1 MPLFSK
7 DSCIICAEEKG
18 KLSTMKTGTGNRL
31 CHACAETLGFSA
43 TSGSDL
49 LAVENMSDDE
59 LIALATADKE
69 MEAARLAHEQERNRA
84 TSGMLVTSGF
94 NFDGYTVTKYG
105 PHIASDD
112 IHKEEMRPGFWSGG
126 QSDQDENIS
135 LALTELRRKTLLEL
149 KGKAHELG
157 YNAITG
163 LDFSYTTLGP
173 FNTNSHHGSD
183 ARNNL
188 AYYIFLTY
196 KGNAVIIKKS

>member
-7 DSCIICAEEKG
+7 DSCIICTEEKG
-18 KLSTMKTGTGNRL
+18 KLSTTPTGSGSRICL
-31 CHACAETLGFSA
+31 ECATTLGFETTA
-43 TSGSDL
+43 ANITTIGS
-49 LAVENMSDDE
+49 MSDDE
-59 LIALATADKE
+59 LLNLSKQGEE
-69 MEAARLAHEQERNRA
+69 MEEARKESERERNRA

-112 IHKEEMRPGFWSGG
+112 VYKEEMRPGFWSVG

-135 LALTELRRKTLLEL
+135 IALTELRRKTLLEL

-173 FNTNSHHGSD
+173 FNTNAHHGSD

-196 KGNAVIIKKS
+196 KGNAVVIEKN

>member
-1 MPLFSK
+1 MPIFSK
-7 DSCIICAEEKG
+7 DSCIICTEEKG
-18 KLSTMKTGTGNRL
+18 KLFTTKTGSDSRI
-31 CHACAETLGFSA
+31 CFDCATTLGFETTA
-43 TSGSDL
+43 DNITKIG
-49 LAVENMSDDE
+49 NMSDDE
-59 LIALATADKE
+59 LLNLSKQGEE
-69 MEAARLAHEQERNRA
+69 MEAARIESERERNRA

-112 IHKEEMRPGFWSGG
+112 VYQEEMRPGFWGGG
-126 QSDQDENIS
+126 QISQNENITK
-135 LALTELRRKTLLEL
+135 ALTELRRKTLQEL

-173 FNTNSHHGSD
+173 FNTNTNTGE

-196 KGNAVIIKKS
+196 KGNAVVIEKN

>member
-7 DSCIICAEEKG
+7 DSCIICTEEKG
-18 KLSTMKTGTGNRL
+18 KLYTSKTGSGNRI
-31 CHACAETLGFSA
+31 CHDCVATLGFDS
-43 TSGSDL
+43 TSVSDL
-49 LAVENMSDDE
+49 TSLQSMNDDE
-59 LIALATADKE
+59 LLNLSKQGEE
-69 MEAARLAHEQERNRA
+69 MEEARKASERERNRA

-112 IHKEEMRPGFWSGG
+112 VYKEEMRPGFWSGG
-126 QSDQDENIS
+126 QSDQEENIS

-173 FNTNSHHGSD
+173 FNTNAHHGSD

-196 KGNAVIIKKS
+196 KGNAVVIEKN

>member
-7 DSCIICAEEKG
+7 DACIICSEEKG
-18 KLSTMKTGTGNRL
+18 KLSTSKTGSGSRICND
-31 CHACAETLGFSA
+31 CATTLGLDA
-43 TSGSDL
+43 TSVSGIT
-49 LAVENMSDDE
+49 AIQGMSDDE
-59 LIALATADKE
+59 LLKIAQEGKE
-69 MEAARLAHEQERNRA
+69 IEELKKAAEKERNRA

-112 IHKEEMRPGFWSGG
+112 IYKEEMRPGFWSAG

-135 LALTELRRKTLLEL
+135 NALTELRRKTLLEL

-196 KGNAVIIKKS
+196 KGNAVTIEKN